1 MCRVGHGLQ
10 PGGDEGVRQPGLV
23 DDLDRRAVA
32 GLPDRAVMGSV
43 DLHGSLRRSRPAVQ
57 DGGAGC
63 CAQPSTSRYKNTGT
77 SDSTSRT
84 AMQRLTARIAHGDFK
99 TPAINVPNAAQNA
112 NDRNAATTNPPPISR
127 PYMQAPPSAAV
138 W

>member
-32 GLPDRAVMGSV
+32 GLPDWAVMGSV

-57 DGGAGC
+57 DGGVGC
-63 CAQPSTSRYKNTGT
+63 CAQPSTSRYRNTGT
-77 SDSTSRT
+77 SDSTSRP
-84 AMQRLTARIAHGDFK
+84 AMQRLKARSAHGDFN
-99 TPAINVPNAAQNA
+99 TPAITVPNAAQIA
-112 NDRNAATTNPPPISR
+112 SDRNAAPTNTPPTSR
-127 PYMQAPPSAAV
+127 ICMTPPPSAEV
-138 W
+138 